1 MINLGFKELDE
12 TNHVHTTLKVLII
25 NIIIYLLNI
34 MRLKNSVLNQIL

>member
-1 MINLGFKELDE
+1 MINLGFEELDE
-12 TNHVHTTLKVLII
+12 TNHVHTYYIESF